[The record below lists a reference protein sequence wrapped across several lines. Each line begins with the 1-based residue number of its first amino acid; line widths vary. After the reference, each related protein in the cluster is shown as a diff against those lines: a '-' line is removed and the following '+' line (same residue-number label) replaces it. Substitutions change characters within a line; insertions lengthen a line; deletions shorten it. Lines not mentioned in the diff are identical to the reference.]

1 MAPSSREGLADPSV
15 IADVQHEPAKSA
27 EPALTGAPSVP
38 GLFLDCL
45 ALRRF
50 MIELDGV
57 SKRFGETQAVQ
68 DVSLR
73 AAGSETTVL
82 IGPSGCGKSTL
93 LRLMIGLIQPDA
105 GDIRVGG
112 EALPGGAELR
122 AARHRM
128 GYVIQEG
135 GLFPH
140 LTGRG
145 NVALLPRHLG
155 WGEARITERLR
166 ELAELVQLPEKH
178 LESYPPQLSGGQR
191 QRVSLMR
198 ALVLDPDVLLLDE
211 PLGALDPLI
220 RADLQEDLR
229 SIFRRL
235 DKTVVLVTHD
245 MSEAGYFGDRI
256 VLMRRGG
263 VVQTGAF
270 RTLVDEPADDFVE
283 RFVNAQRSLLA
294 EA

>member
-1 MAPSSREGLADPSV
+1 
-15 IADVQHEPAKSA
+15 
-27 EPALTGAPSVP
+27 
-38 GLFLDCL
+38 
-45 ALRRF
+45 

-57 SKRFGETQAVQ
+57 SKRFDETQAVQ
-68 DVSLR
+68 HFTLR
-73 AAGSETTVL
+73 AEEGETTVL

-93 LRLMIGLIQPDA
+93 LRLMIGLLRPDEGSVRFGGQP
-105 GDIRVGG
+105 
-112 EALPGGAELR
+112 LPPGKRLR
-122 AARHRM
+122 AVRHRM

-140 LTGRG
+140 LTGWG
-145 NVALLPRHLG
+145 NVALLPRHLN
-155 WGEARITERLR
+155 WDDARIAERIR
-166 ELAELVQLPEKH
+166 ELACLVQLPEEH
-178 LESYPPQLSGGQR
+178 LQSYPPQLSGGQR

-198 ALVLDPDVLLLDE
+198 ALALDPDVLLLDE

-235 DKTVVLVTHD
+235 GKTVVLVTHD

-256 VLMRRGG
+256 VLMRQGG
-263 VVQTGAF
+263 LIQDGPF
-270 RTLVDEPADDFVE
+270 EMLIDQPANDFVE
-283 RFVNAQRSLLA
+283 RFINAQRSLLA

>member
-1 MAPSSREGLADPSV
+1 
-15 IADVQHEPAKSA
+15 
-27 EPALTGAPSVP
+27 
-38 GLFLDCL
+38 
-45 ALRRF
+45 

-68 DVSLR
+68 DIDLR
-73 AAGSETTVL
+73 AAEGETTVL

-93 LRLMIGLIQPDA
+93 LRLMIGLIQPDTGA
-105 GDIRVGG
+105 VHFNEEPLRRAG
-112 EALPGGAELR
+112 EALR
-122 AARHRM
+122 RVRHRM

-140 LTGRG
+140 LTGHG

-155 WGEARITERLR
+155 WSSGRVTERVH
-166 ELAELVQLPEKH
+166 ELAELVQLPKKH
-178 LESYPPQLSGGQR
+178 LSSYPPQLSGGQR

-198 ALVLDPDVLLLDE
+198 ALALDPDVLLLDE

-229 SIFRRL
+229 DIFRRL

-256 VLMRRGG
+256 VLMRQGRT
-263 VVQTGAF
+263 VQDGPF
-270 RTLVDEPADDFVE
+270 RALLEEPASGFVE

-294 EA
+294 SSEDEASRIANSSTPA